1 MTFQFPEYKSH
12 KIVRAG
18 RITQLAQEGDLAM
31 KQQVTLIFGELA
43 RQVDGEIEVPTVDVT
58 AEWYVK
64 HGVHTG
70 GYYVIYEDGYTSFSP
85 EEAFVS
91 GYTKVEKIETPD
103 EWYWLD
109 QRWFQG
115 FADTHGG
122 RYNTIRWGSPSISAK
137 LFMDLKHQRNVAPVH
152 KQVWLFGLSVA
163 RYFDQ
168 IRIKCETEEL
178 TGVELELA
186 NFWDPEV
193 RKDKLEA
200 GRLGMFMGLPV
211 FADRDAR
218 MPVLSV
224 AVGEFKGGT
233 MVGHRLSGITL

>member
-18 RITQLAQEGDLAM
+18 RITQLAQEGDQAM
-31 KQQVTLIFGELA
+31 QQRVTLIFGELA
-43 RQVDGEIEVPTVDVT
+43 RQVDGEINVPTVDVT

-70 GYYVIYEDGYTSFSP
+70 GYYVVYEDGYTSFSP

-91 GYTKVEKIETPD
+91 GYTKVEKVETLD

-109 QRWFQG
+109 LRWFKG

-137 LFMDLKHQRNVAPVH
+137 LFMDLKHQRQAVRQH

-168 IRIKCETEEL
+168 ILAKSETQEL
-178 TGVELELA
+178 TRVEKELSD
-186 NFWDPEV
+186 FWDPEL

-224 AVGEFKGGT
+224 AVGVFNEGT
-233 MVGHRLSGITL
+233 MISHRLSGITL